1 LEDSVGMHFPYT
13 FLIGIMLVF
22 LVLLIKLAL
31 TENMFYLKKLVPN
44 FQSRDACLIIIA
56 VATIYSNNNYRVGIS
71 DFG

>member
-1 LEDSVGMHFPYT
+1 
-13 FLIGIMLVF
+13 MLVF
-22 LVLLIKLAL
+22 LFLLIKLAL

-56 VATIYSNNNYRVGIS
+56 VDTIYSNNNNSVGIS